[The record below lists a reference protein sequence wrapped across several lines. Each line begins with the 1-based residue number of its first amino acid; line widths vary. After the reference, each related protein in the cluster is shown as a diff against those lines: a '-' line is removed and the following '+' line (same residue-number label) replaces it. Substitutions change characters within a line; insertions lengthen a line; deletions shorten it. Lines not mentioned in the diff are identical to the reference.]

1 MIYSRFSNEAH
12 IKIPSDNLRNLNS
25 SFLLISDS
33 KDSPYDLL
41 SAANVVQ
48 VMFLHSHGD
57 KIIKRFICIKL
68 VDR

>member
-1 MIYSRFSNEAH
+1 VIQ
-12 IKIPSDNLRNLNS
+12 KIG
-25 SFLLISDS
+25 
-33 KDSPYDLL
+33 PYDLL